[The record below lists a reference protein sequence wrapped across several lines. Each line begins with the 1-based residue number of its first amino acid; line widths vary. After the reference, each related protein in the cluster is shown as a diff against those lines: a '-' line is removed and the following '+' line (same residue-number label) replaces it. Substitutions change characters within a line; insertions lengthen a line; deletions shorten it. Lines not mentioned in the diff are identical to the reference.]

1 MAPVAAGQPGL
12 ACRILGIDPGS
23 RSTGYGVIELRGQHA
38 LHLASGCIAGEGADL
53 ADRLRAIF
61 DGVAA
66 VLAEYRPQQMAV
78 EGVFMYRNA
87 GSALKLGQARGV
99 ALVAGALQG
108 VPVFEYSP
116 AQVKQAI
123 VGRGAAEKQQVQ
135 HMIKILLGLEQL
147 PPTDAADALAV
158 ALCHGHT
165 RQGLRQ

>member
-1 MAPVAAGQPGL
+1 M
-12 ACRILGIDPGS
+12 LGIDPGS

-38 LHLASGCIAGEGADL
+38 LHLASGCIPGVGADL
-53 ADRLRAIF
+53 AGRLRAIF
-61 DGVAA
+61 DGVSA
-66 VLAEYRPQQMAV
+66 VLAAHRPQQMAV
-78 EGVFMYRNA
+78 ERVFMYRNA
-87 GSALKLGQARGV
+87 DSALKLGQARGA
-99 ALVAGALQG
+99 ALVAGALHG

-123 VGRGAAEKQQVQ
+123 VGRGAAQKQQVQ
-135 HMIKILLGLEQL
+135 HMIKMLLGLEEL